1 MTTSTAAIPLS
12 KRIREDTKEVHE
24 HAEHAPFIQDLLGGR
39 LGLEGYAKLVV
50 QHLAIYSELEAA
62 VVANTDPIV
71 GEFLAKELSRL
82 EALRA
87 DLDYLES
94 VGISTALPVL
104 PATQRYC
111 EHIRTAC
118 FQRSSALLAH
128 HYVRYLGD
136 LSGGMIVARV
146 LRRHLE
152 LPEDQGTAFYS
163 FPDLP
168 SPREFKMRYRALL
181 DELPWSDAELD
192 ALIAEVHTA
201 YRFNAEVLYSLGS
214 EPVVPGP
221 ARRGRPEDEA

>member
-1 MTTSTAAIPLS
+1 MTTTTAEIPLS

-50 QHLAIYSELEAA
+50 QHLAIYTELEAA
-62 VVANTDPIV
+62 VGANIDAVV
-71 GEFLAKELSRL
+71 GEFLAKELSRVD
-82 EALRA
+82 ALRA

-111 EHIRTAC
+111 EHIRAAC
-118 FQRSSALLAH
+118 FQRPSALLAH

-146 LRRHLE
+146 LRRHLD
-152 LPEDQGTAFYS
+152 LPDGEGTSFYN

-168 SPREFKMRYRALL
+168 SPREFKIRYRTLL
-181 DELPWSDAELD
+181 DELPWDDAERD
-192 ALIAEVHTA
+192 ALIAEVHAA
-201 YRFNAEVLYSLGS
+201 YQFNAEILYSLGS
-214 EPVVPGP
+214 DPVLPAP
-221 ARRGRPEDEA
+221 ARRGRVDSGV